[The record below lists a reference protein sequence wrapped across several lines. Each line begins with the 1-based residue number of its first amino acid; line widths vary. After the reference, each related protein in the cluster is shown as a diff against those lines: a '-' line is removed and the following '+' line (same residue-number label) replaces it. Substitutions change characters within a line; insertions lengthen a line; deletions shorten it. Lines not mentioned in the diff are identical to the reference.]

1 MCLARRPHIVQHSAY
16 PGRYASNHSGRMT
29 DIPLCLHKRVELGK
43 IATHLRYHDIKM
55 STRCVSND
63 KKTIYKNII
72 CRNCHVTPNVDSEKN
87 KKRCLN
93 FVNPIIHSPVSIGL
107 QSFLVFVC
115 SSMGSYSNAS
125 LQFILFG
132 LRKSGGGR
140 MTSTGRFGACYS
152 IWHTYMCHHTC
163 ML

>member
-55 STRCVSND
+55 STRCVSNY

-72 CRNCHVTPNVDSEKN
+72 CRNCHVTPNVDSEKI
-87 KKRCLN
+87 KKKMPKFCKPGNSLTCFNWAPIFFNDCLFIN
-93 FVNPIIHSPVSIGL
+93 GKLFQCFIAI
-107 QSFLVFVC
+107 
-115 SSMGSYSNAS
+115 YSLWFKKKWGWA
-125 LQFILFG
+125 
-132 LRKSGGGR
+132 
-140 MTSTGRFGACYS
+140 YD
-152 IWHTYMCHHTC
+152 
-163 ML
+163 